1 MSLRR
6 TFFGALALAAMAVM
20 AVSQEASAQIY
31 NDYTLRLVPRIYQP
45 QTARGVI
52 IPRSSFVELF
62 SGVVDPDN
70 GVAGPIPIGFDFDY
84 NGQTYNQ
91 IYVSVNGWISFRNP
105 LTTGSAGFFGDDPY
119 SLFNNTRPN
128 LTVAPFFGDHYLRT
142 PGFDTE
148 DPSGRL
154 YTPSFVRYV
163 LRQGTD
169 GAVGPDTLVVE
180 WENLNINYRFDPTDP
195 DNPFANPANV
205 RAQATSIGTFQVY
218 LIENDSTAQCLARQ
232 GSIEFH
238 YGPVGNR
245 GIVKV
250 SGASVGIE
258 DEPAVP
264 GGNTNFMNAVAWLQS
279 GFDRDSLLFSR
290 RLTSTYPPTGFPSQV
305 FRFESNCRERAPGW
319 GDGDADLTQLNRS
332 VPTRIR
338 EDQRLF
344 VTFADVILILRHT
357 ASRNVDFDSV
367 PGRHGFHGDVNHNG
381 RFFFST
387 RNYNNTLDST
397 NSNGDIIRY
406 KKFFPTKD
414 VNPELPFPNDN
425 SFSGFLFDAD
435 EMDAALIML
444 YLAAKLPV
452 LPWLPDTLP
461 HFTGKVAPI
470 THANDITLGGART
483 IGGRR
488 VEIPV
493 TFNGAVSG
501 ASGVSFDVANGAR
514 IVEVRTMPRT
524 DRTWVEA
531 TASDNRVAIAAAG
544 NFREDDVVAVLV
556 VEADQRGDVAFG
568 NVSWNN
574 EAKSARKL
582 NIYGA
587 TTGEATT
594 LSIAQNFPNPFT
606 VNMPTTLAYTVP
618 SAGTVSVRIFN
629 VLGREIATVVESELG
644 AGTYTA
650 QWNGIDAA
658 GKPVDAGVYYARI
671 EANGEVRTV
680 PMHVEK

>member
-6 TFFGALALAAMAVM
+6 TFFGALALAAMAV
-20 AVSQEASAQIY
+20 AAAPQEASAQIY
-31 NDYTLRLVPRIYQP
+31 NDYDLRLVPRIYQP
-45 QTARGVI
+45 QQARGVI
-52 IPRSSFVELF
+52 IPRASFVELF

-70 GVAGPIPIGFDFDY
+70 GVAGPIPIGFDFDF

-91 IYVSVNGWISFRNP
+91 VYVSVNGWISFRNP

-142 PGFDTE
+142 PGFDDT
-148 DPSGRL
+148 DPSGRP
-154 YTPSFVRYV
+154 YTPSFIRYV
-163 LRQGTD
+163 LREGND
-169 GAVGPDTLVVE
+169 GPAGVDTFVVE
-180 WENLNINYRFDPTDP
+180 WENVNINYRFDPTDP
-195 DNPFANPANV
+195 DNPFANPANI
-205 RAQATSIGTFQVY
+205 RPQATSIGTFQLY
-218 LIENDSTAQCLARQ
+218 LIENDSTAECLARQ

-264 GGNTNFMNAVAWLQS
+264 GGQTNFMNAVAWLQS
-279 GFDRDSLLFSR
+279 GFNRDSLIFSR

-305 FRFESNCRERAPGW
+305 FRFESECRERAPSW
-319 GDGDADLTQLNRS
+319 GDGDADLTQLNRLIPES
-332 VPTRIR
+332 IR
-338 EDQRLF
+338 QDQRLF
-344 VTFADVILILRHT
+344 VTFADVIRILRHAAT
-357 ASRNVDFDSV
+357 RQVDFDSI

-381 RFFFST
+381 RFFYST
-387 RNYNNTLDST
+387 RNWNNSADST
-397 NSNGDIIRY
+397 NSLGDIIRY
-406 KKFFPTKD
+406 KRFFPIKD

-461 HFTGKVAPI
+461 HFTGKASPVRQ
-470 THANDITLGGART
+470 ANDITFGAVRANA
-483 IGGRR
+483 GRR

-493 TFNGAVSG
+493 TFNGAVNG
-501 ASGVSFDVANGAR
+501 ATGVSFDVANGAR
-514 IVEVRTMPRT
+514 IIEVRTMPRT
-524 DRTWVEA
+524 ERAWVEA
-531 TASDNRVAIAAAG
+531 VAGESRVALAAVG
-544 NFREDDVVAVLV
+544 SFREDDVVAVIV
-556 VEADQRGDVAFG
+556 VEADERGDVAF
-568 NVSWNN
+568 NSLTWNN
-574 EAKSARKL
+574 ESKGSRKL

-587 TTGEATT
+587 STGAAT
-594 LSIAQNFPNPFT
+594 LSIAPNFPNPFK
-606 VNMPTTLAYTVP
+606 VNTATTLNYSVP
-618 SAGTVSVRIFN
+618 AAGTVTVRVYN
-629 VLGREIATVVESELG
+629 VLGHEVATLVDAELE
-644 AGTYTA
+644 AGSYAA
-650 QWNGIDAA
+650 QWNGTDAA
-658 GKPVDAGVYYARI
+658 GMPVDAGVYYARV
-671 EANGEVRTV
+671 ESNGVVSTV

>member
-1 MSLRR
+1 MNLRR
-6 TFFGALALAAMAVM
+6 TFFGAVALAAMAVAAM
-20 AVSQEASAQIY
+20 PQGASAQIY
-31 NDYTLRLVPRIYQP
+31 NDYELLLVPRIYQP

-119 SLFNNTRPN
+119 ALFNNTRPN

-142 PGFDTE
+142 PGFDDT
-148 DPSGRL
+148 DPTGRA

-163 LRQGTD
+163 NRSGSLGQ
-169 GAVGPDTLVVE
+169 DTLIVE
-180 WENLNINYRFDPTDP
+180 WENMNINYRFDPTDP
-195 DNPFANPANV
+195 DNPFANPANIQP
-205 RAQATSIGTFQVY
+205 QATSIGTFQLY
-218 LIENDSTAQCLARQ
+218 LIEADTASTECVERQ

-250 SGASVGIE
+250 SGSSVGIE
-258 DEPAVP
+258 DEPSVP
-264 GGNTNFMNAVAWLQS
+264 GGNTNFMNAVAWVQS
-279 GFDRDSLLFSR
+279 GFNRDSLIFSR

-305 FRFESNCRERAPGW
+305 FRFESTCRERAPGW
-319 GDGDADLTQLNRS
+319 GDGDADLTQLNRN

-344 VTFADVILILRHT
+344 VTFADVIRILRHT
-357 ASRNVDFDSV
+357 ATRNVDFDSI

-381 RFFFST
+381 RFFYST
-387 RNYNNTLDST
+387 RNYNNTGDSIEPA
-397 NSNGDIIRY
+397 SGDIIRY
-406 KKFFPTKD
+406 KKFFPIKD
-414 VNPELPFPNDN
+414 INPELPFPNDN

-470 THANDITLGGART
+470 TRASDITIGEFRAL
-483 IGGRR
+483 GGRR

-493 TFNGAVSG
+493 TFNGSLSG
-501 ASGVSFDVANGAR
+501 ASGVSFDIANGAR
-514 IVEVRTMPRT
+514 VIEVRTMPRSE
-524 DRTWVEA
+524 RAWVE
-531 TASDNRVAIAAAG
+531 TVSGDNRVAIAAAG
-544 NFREDDVVAVLV
+544 NFREDDVIAVIV
-556 VEADQRGDVAFG
+556 VEADERG
-568 NVSWNN
+568 NVALGNVTWNN
-574 EAKSARKL
+574 ESKGARKL
-582 NIYGA
+582 NIFGA
-587 TTGEATT
+587 STGTEEM
-594 LSIAQNFPNPFT
+594 LSIARSYPNPFK
-606 VNMPTTLAYTVP
+606 VNTATTLAYSVP
-618 SAGTVSVRIFN
+618 VAGNVTVRIYN
-629 VLGREIATVVESELG
+629 VLGHEVTTLVDSELG
-644 AGTYTA
+644 AGSYNA
-650 QWNGIDAA
+650 QWNGTDAA
-658 GKPVDAGVYYARI
+658 GMPVDAGVYYARI
-671 EANGEVRTV
+671 ESNGVIRTV
-680 PMHVEK
+680 PLHGE